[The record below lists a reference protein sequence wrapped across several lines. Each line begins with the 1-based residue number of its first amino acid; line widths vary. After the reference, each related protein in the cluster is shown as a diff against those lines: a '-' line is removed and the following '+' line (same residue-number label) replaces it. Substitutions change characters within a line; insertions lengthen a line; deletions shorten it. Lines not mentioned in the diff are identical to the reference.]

1 MGRNLNIQID
11 LKELLAKS
19 MADGPSGSHHGQW
32 RVPCGKVRYAVHY
45 TMKNGLLTIL
55 NIRRRRCTPSR
66 LSRIAKRL
74 RRLMQAKKTPQ
85 VTFKNRGTQT
95 LKSRKFQKTKSSQTL
110 DPAMIQKTKGSQ
122 TIDPVMIRETK
133 GSQTIDPTMIQ
144 KTNGSQTDP
153 TTIQETKGSQT
164 PCSSMNQGTKASQA
178 PESQTI
184 LETTGSQTSDTI
196 MIQDN
201 KASQFPE
208 SPRIQMAKASQT
220 SQLATS
226 QVPKCSQTRQL
237 EQRTVEVDTIDL
249 ILMYSSYQQTLNI
262 EQKSIGSQGQAPNCN
277 TISTQWIPNTGD
289 NGNQTSPDICC
300 VGIQTVR
307 GNNCVAVQTTTNN
320 RSLHTQTTTTYVEAE
335 VQKPLLDALNVIH
348 QDFQNLTGLIENEMM
363 HTVNQ
368 LVELS
373 LMEVKELRLEADRHK
388 EGLIEP
394 PTTPT
399 PSCEQIGDT
408 LPVAELL
415 CEQIG
420 DTLPVVEAPSEKAD
434 KAKAKCQLRRT
445 ASESARKRRF
455 GLTYT
460 KRLVKAPHCSLPR
473 LWMPIDC
480 QEYSTQTDDL
490 DELEMKV
497 LFTGTDAFT
506 QTEKKRR
513 GWMKLV

>member
-11 LKELLAKS
+11 LKKLLAKS
-19 MADGPSGSHHGQW
+19 MADGPSGSHHGHW

-55 NIRRRRCTPSR
+55 HIRRRRCTPSR

-85 VTFKNRGTQT
+85 VTFKNRGT
-95 LKSRKFQKTKSSQTL
+95 KKREYSKVQKTKSSQTL
-110 DPAMIQKTKGSQ
+110 DPAMIQNTKGSQ
-122 TIDPVMIRETK
+122 TIDPVMIQETK

-184 LETTGSQTSDTI
+184 LETTGSQTSDPI

-201 KASQFPE
+201 KA
-208 SPRIQMAKASQT
+208 
-220 SQLATS
+220 
-226 QVPKCSQTRQL
+226 
-237 EQRTVEVDTIDL
+237 
-249 ILMYSSYQQTLNI
+249 I
-262 EQKSIGSQGQAPNCN
+262 EEKSIGSQGQAPNCN

-289 NGNQTSPDICC
+289 SGNQTSPDICC

-320 RSLHTQTTTTYVEAE
+320 RSLHSQTTTTYVEAE

-348 QDFQNLTGLIENEMM
+348 QNFQNLTGLIENDMM
-363 HTVNQ
+363 HTLNQ
-368 LVELS
+368 LMEFT

-388 EGLIEP
+388 EGLVEP

-408 LPVAELL
+408 LPVEEPG

-420 DTLPVVEAPSEKAD
+420 DTLPVVKAPSEKAD
-434 KAKAKCQLRRT
+434 KAKAKCQMRRI

-455 GLTYT
+455 GLSYT
-460 KRLVKAPHCSLPR
+460 KKLVKAPHCSQPR

-480 QEYSTQTDDL
+480 HEYSTQTDDL
-490 DELEMKV
+490 EELKV

-513 GWMKLV
+513 GWMNLVYN